1 VKQCKPVPNINYGTV
16 LETSG
21 NKKKKKKEDVAT
33 SPKKYLVATF
43 SFSQVQKTNNFFYF
57 GPIFHVNLNEVNI

>member
-1 VKQCKPVPNINYGTV
+1 MEQYWKLLVT
-16 LETSG
+16 
-21 NKKKKKKEDVAT
+21 KKKRKKDVAT

-43 SFSQVQKTNNFFYF
+43 SFSFYF